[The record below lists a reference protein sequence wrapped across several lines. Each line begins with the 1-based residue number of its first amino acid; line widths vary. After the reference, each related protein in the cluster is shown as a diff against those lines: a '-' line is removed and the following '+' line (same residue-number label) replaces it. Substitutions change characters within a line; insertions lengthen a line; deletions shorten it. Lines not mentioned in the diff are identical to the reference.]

1 MKSPKKIEEILKEH
15 KKDLAEK
22 YKVKEIG
29 LFGSYVR
36 GEQGKRSDVDILVE
50 FQKVPDLFTFIELE
64 IYLERILKKKV
75 DLVEKNG
82 LRPRLKDIIL
92 NEVVYV

>member
-36 GEQGKRSDVDILVE
+36 GEQRKRSDVDILVE
-50 FQKVPDLFTFIELE
+50 FQKIPDLFKFIELE
-64 IYLERILKKKV
+64 MYLERILKKKV

>member
-36 GEQGKRSDVDILVE
+36 GDQKKRSDVDILVE
-50 FQKVPDLFTFIELE
+50 FEEVPDLFKFIELE

>member
-36 GEQGKRSDVDILVE
+36 GEQRKRSDVDILVE
-50 FQKVPDLFTFIELE
+50 FQKVPDLFKFIELE

>member
-36 GEQGKRSDVDILVE
+36 GEQRKRSDVDILVE
-50 FQKVPDLFTFIELE
+50 FQKVPDLFKFIELE
-64 IYLERILKKKV
+64 MYLERILKKKV

-82 LRPRLKDIIL
+82 LRPRLRDIIL

>member
-36 GEQGKRSDVDILVE
+36 GEQRKRSDVDILVE
-50 FQKVPDLFTFIELE
+50 FQKVPDLFKFIELE
-64 IYLERILKKKV
+64 MYLERILKKKV

>member
-36 GEQGKRSDVDILVE
+36 GEQRKRSDVDILVD
-50 FQKVPDLFTFIELE
+50 FQEVPDLFKFIELE
-64 IYLERILKKKV
+64 RYLERILKKKV